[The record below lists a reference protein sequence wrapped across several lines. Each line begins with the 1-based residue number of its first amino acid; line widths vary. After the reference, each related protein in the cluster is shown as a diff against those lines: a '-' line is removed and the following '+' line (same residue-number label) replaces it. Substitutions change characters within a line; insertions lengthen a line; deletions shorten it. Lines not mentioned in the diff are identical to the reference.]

1 MAVCRTS
8 LTLLDSTMT
17 TTYYVLSKTPNE
29 AVYSSTVY
37 RNAGGR
43 NRNCFPIERVFWSS
57 CDPFQVG
64 NDAVFFILVIR
75 VV

>member
-1 MAVCRTS
+1 MQNKPYFTW
-8 LTLLDSTMT
+8 LD
-17 TTYYVLSKTPNE
+17 YDNDVLRILSKTPNE